1 MGNRVNNGGWVL
13 LYRSLKHRSWY
24 RNPAARSVAIHA
36 LLTANYMPVEDK
48 RYGRLERGQFADSV
62 RGLAEFLGLSR
73 QCMRTAIRILEEDGF
88 IETKSTDR
96 YVVFTVQNWDKYQM
110 VADDDIMLN
119 SPIANP
125 TANPVGSPTVNPN
138 PDKVTTSVSID
149 YERKKKLPTQQPTQQ
164 PTQSATQYPTHNIN
178 KDIKNT
184 GNNTHYSPVE
194 TKEGVVGGDSA
205 VAQLAEWISTECPK
219 VWSMSIPFTAPE
231 LADLVSRYRI
241 EDIKRIIADME
252 DLRVD
257 LRRRKAY
264 TAFGVFAD
272 NDRILRETRNL
283 NKLYTFGEMRDLV
296 DRQRALEKDFET
308 VRLDD
313 VTRWRIKGRVN
324 HET

>member
-1 MGNRVNNGGWVL
+1 MENRVNNGGWVL
-13 LYRSLKHRSWY
+13 LYRSLKHQSWY

-36 LLTANYMPVEDK
+36 LLTANYMPVDDE

-62 RGLAEFLGLSR
+62 RALAEFLGLSR

-96 YVVFTVQNWDKYQM
+96 YVIFTVRNWDKYQM

-119 SPIANP
+119 NPIGNP
-125 TANPVGSPTVNPN
+125 KSNTDDNPTVNPIS
-138 PDKVTTSVSID
+138 DKVTASVSIN
-149 YERKKKLPTQQPTQQ
+149 YAREKKLPTQH
-164 PTQSATQYPTHNIN
+164 PTQSATQYPTQQLTHNIN

-184 GNNTHYSPVE
+184 GNNTHYYLVE

-205 VAQLAEWISTECPK
+205 VAQLTEWISTECPK

-231 LADLVSRYRI
+231 LADLISRYRI
-241 EDIKRIIADME
+241 EDIKRVIADME

-257 LRRRKAY
+257 LRRRKAL
-264 TAFGVFAD
+264 TAFFAFAD

-283 NKLYTFGEMRDLV
+283 NKLYTYEEMCDLITRRVAVGE
-296 DRQRALEKDFET
+296 DFELL
-308 VRLDD
+308 RIDN
-313 VTRWRIKGRVN
+313 VTRWRIKGRA
-324 HET
+324 TS